1 MLRLF
6 FCSKKILIKEKKN
19 IRRNDFIMF
28 DLIIKNINERKS
40 NMIKLILFIL
50 KLFNLYINKKKSEIL
65 LKKYIKIIY

>member
-1 MLRLF
+1 MF
-6 FCSKKILIKEKKN
+6 SKNIDKRKKN

-28 DLIIKNINERKS
+28 DLIIKNIYERKS

-50 KLFNLYINKKKSEIL
+50 KLFNIYINKKSEIL